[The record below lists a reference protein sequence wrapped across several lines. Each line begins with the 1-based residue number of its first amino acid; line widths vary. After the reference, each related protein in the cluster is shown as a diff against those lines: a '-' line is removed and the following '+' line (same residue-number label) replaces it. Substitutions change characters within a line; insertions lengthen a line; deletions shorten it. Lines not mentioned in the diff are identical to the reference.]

1 MFKQI
6 ALPYFLLPLL
16 LALLFMGGLVY
27 GAVSIPLES
36 VIDILLGKDV
46 GRPAWQNIILQSRF
60 PQAVTALLAGASL
73 ATSGLLLQTLFR
85 NPLAG
90 PSILGISDGANLG
103 VAAIM
108 LYFGGTLSMV
118 TELPISGYL
127 AVIIAA
133 FAGAACILG
142 LIIWFSA
149 KVKSN
154 VMLLIIGIMIGYL
167 ASSLIS
173 VLNYYASTDKV
184 HAFVMWGLG
193 NFSGV
198 SLMQLPYFL
207 LFTLTGLLLAILLI
221 KPLNALLLGE
231 MYAANLGI
239 KIKRTR
245 IAILFCTGLLTA
257 TTTAFCGPIS
267 FIGLAVPHIARLM
280 LGSSNHKMLVP
291 VTMLAG
297 SCIALL
303 CNILMVM
310 PGTNNSTDEYA
321 RTCNRSQQ
329 PQYWLPAERRKA
341 QGHPRRPEPAPATG
355 RSHLPSRTERCRK
368 VNVAAHALRFPASL
382 ERRDPPDGK
391 TVVFLLSKQ
400 LFTDGRC
407 CTDGKDECGR
417 HHRLRTGVFGPSSV
431 HRFLRT
437 VEENR
442 QGDYRTI
449 ADGSRH
455 CP

>member
-6 ALPYFLLPLL
+6 ALPYFLLLLL

-207 LFTLTGLLLAILLI
+207 LFTLAGLLLAILLI

-310 PGTNNSTDEYA
+310 PGTNNILPLNAVTPMLGAPVIIYVIV
-321 RTCNRSQQ
+321 NRKNI
-329 PQYWLPAERRKA
+329 QY
-341 QGHPRRPEPAPATG
+341 
-355 RSHLPSRTERCRK
+355 
-368 VNVAAHALRFPASL
+368 F
-382 ERRDPPDGK
+382 D
-391 TVVFLLSKQ
+391 
-400 LFTDGRC
+400 
-407 CTDGKDECGR
+407 
-417 HHRLRTGVFGPSSV
+417 
-431 HRFLRT
+431 
-437 VEENR
+437 
-442 QGDYRTI
+442 
-449 ADGSRH
+449 
-455 CP
+455 